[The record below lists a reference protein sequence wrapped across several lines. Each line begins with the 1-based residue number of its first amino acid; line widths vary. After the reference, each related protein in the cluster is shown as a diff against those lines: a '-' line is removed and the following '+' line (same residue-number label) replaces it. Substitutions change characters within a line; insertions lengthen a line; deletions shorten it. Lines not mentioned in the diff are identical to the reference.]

1 VPVNNNRLDCFKL
14 GMPSLTATDI
24 GCIKAAISLAKVF
37 DADYY
42 KHEIDGRFAEV
53 VKRKCKNKE

>member
-1 VPVNNNRLDCFKL
+1 VLIYIST
-14 GMPSLTATDI
+14 PSHEVKAATDI

-42 KHEIDGRFAEV
+42 KHEINGRFAEV
-53 VKRKCKNKE
+53 VKRKLYERN